1 MQTSFIHYLLLFL
14 MSLLSQPAS
23 SQAKQSNLFSLTVKA
38 EGLRNAT
45 GLVQFALYNLDGT
58 IPDEHYKKYLSL
70 EKVAI
75 NNDEATATFFDLPA
89 GRYAVNILHD
99 ENENGKIDKGLIKP
113 KEGIGFSNYS
123 SIGLTNRPNFKKAS
137 FEVKQDTT
145 IKVKVIYL

>member
-1 MQTSFIHYLLLFL
+1 MQTSFINHLLLFML
-14 MSLLSQPAS
+14 SLSSYPAS

-45 GLVQFALYNLDGT
+45 GVVQFALYNLDGT
-58 IPDEHYKKYLSL
+58 IPDEHYKKYLRL

-75 NNDEATATFFDLPA
+75 SDDRAVATFFDLPA

-123 SIGLTNRPNFKKAS
+123 SIGFTNRPNFKKAS
-137 FEVKQDTT
+137 FGLKQDTT